1 MNQKRPPS
9 AKKFIRKQKSADT
22 DEGKRG
28 LKVKK
33 SGNQSSSVRDTKT
46 GGLKIKGASN
56 KTGSLKIKKPGQDSQ
71 IPGTQTGGLKIKSA
85 SNQTGSLKIK
95 KAGQDSQ
102 IPGTQTAGLKIKS
115 ASNQT
120 NATGLSIKKGKTASH
135 ILRRKNSGNET
146 ATPDGLN
153 VKRPGGKTQ
162 GIGLKVSGRKAK
174 GQIGKIQA
182 NVLNNNETNDAP
194 PENFKLKSSGNNTLN
209 EQAFHAHTPSNGLF
223 GNIKAAV
230 KKEEVPAKP
239 LKKAA
244 PVLDPLLSSPDALAE
259 ASAAPPPPPSAPA
272 PAPTPEPAAPAAPVA
287 PPVAPSSTGDNE
299 YADMQGTP
307 FCLIPAGSYVVG
319 TDNRPHEVTIP
330 FGISKFQITKEQ
342 FFTYLNE
349 TGQSLPDDEL
359 AKINTVAPYATCPI
373 VNVSWNDAK
382 NYCRWLRKVTG
393 EYYNLPTSYEWEAAA
408 RGTYGLHY
416 PWGEQAPTL
425 EVALFNDGVNEPLSC
440 SSVDYYANN
449 CSPYGVVGMVGN
461 AMEWTNDSFDDERDP
476 HILKGGSWRSPI
488 DFCNTH
494 SSVVSYPPSRREDY
508 FGFRV
513 IHVPAEYF
521 KDYYIANM
529 T

>member
-9 AKKFIRKQKSADT
+9 AKKFIRKQKSDAGDT
-22 DEGKRG
+22 KRG
-28 LKVKK
+28 LKVRKPG
-33 SGNQSSSVRDTKT
+33 SQSSSVKDTKT
-46 GGLKIKGASN
+46 GGLKIKGTSN
-56 KTGSLKIKKPGQDSQ
+56 QTGALKIKKAGQDSR
-71 IPGTQTGGLKIKSA
+71 PASSKTSGLKIKSA
-85 SNQTGSLKIK
+85 SNQTGALKIK

-102 IPGTQTAGLKIKS
+102 VPGNKTTGLRIKS

-120 NATGLSIKKGKTASH
+120 NATGLSIKNGKTASH
-135 ILRRKNSGNET
+135 ILRRKKSGNDT
-146 ATPDGLN
+146 ATPEGLN

-162 GIGLKVSGRKAK
+162 GVGLKVSGRKDK
-174 GQIGKIQA
+174 GQLEKIQA
-182 NVLNNNETNDAP
+182 SVLNNNETT
-194 PENFKLKSSGNNTLN
+194 PEAQKFQLKASGNNTLN

-230 KKEEVPAKP
+230 KKEETPAKP

-244 PVLDPLLSSPDALAE
+244 PVLDPLLSTPDAQATTQE
-259 ASAAPPPPPSAPA
+259 TPATTPVAPTTTPVSPA
-272 PAPTPEPAAPAAPVA
+272 PATSTP
-287 PPVAPSSTGDNE
+287 SNYNDYQDS
-299 YADMQGTP
+299 QGTA
-307 FCLIPAGSYVVG
+307 FCLIPAGNYVVG

-330 FGISKFQITKEQ
+330 FGIGKFQITKEQ
-342 FFTYLNE
+342 FFHYLNE
-349 TGQSLPDDEL
+349 TGQSLPEEEL
-359 AKINTVAPYATCPI
+359 NQINAIAPYATCPI

-416 PWGEQAPTL
+416 PWGEQAPSL
-425 EVALFNDGVNEPLSC
+425 EIALFNDGVNEPLSC
-440 SSVDYYANN
+440 SSVDYYAHNK
-449 CSPYGVVGMVGN
+449 SPYGVVGMVGN

-508 FGFRV
+508 FGFRI